1 MDAIIGGTGTENLIE
16 NFEPRKLITGF
27 GEVDAYILDN
37 LVFIPRHKASHKI
50 PPDKINYKAE
60 LACLEQLKVS
70 RIIGLYAVGSINDT
84 ILPGNWGIID
94 DFIDFSGRNLTF
106 HNENVVHTDFSQP
119 LDKELSNKIY
129 QIGMESNL
137 KPQCKSCT
145 YIQTNGPRLETPKE
159 ISFFKTIGA
168 DVVGMTAA
176 SEIILAGE
184 LGIRMAAIAFSIN
197 PASGVSFG
205 DSKTQTV
212 TFLNNEKQNELV
224 ENLYQ
229 IIIKAFKD

>member
-1 MDAIIGGTGTENLIE
+1 
-16 NFEPRKLITGF
+16 
-27 GEVDAYILDN
+27 
-37 LVFIPRHKASHKI
+37 
-50 PPDKINYKAE
+50 E
-60 LACLEQLKVS
+60 L
-70 RIIGLYAVGSINDT
+70 
-84 ILPGNWGIID
+84 
-94 DFIDFSGRNLTF
+94 
-106 HNENVVHTDFSQP
+106 TD
-119 LDKELSNKIY
+119 KIY

-184 LGIRMAAIAFSIN
+184 LGIKMAAIAFSIN
-197 PASGVSFG
+197 PASGVSFEAK
-205 DSKTQTV
+205 KTQNV

-224 ENLYQ
+224 ENLYD
-229 IIIKAFKD
+229 IIIKVFKD